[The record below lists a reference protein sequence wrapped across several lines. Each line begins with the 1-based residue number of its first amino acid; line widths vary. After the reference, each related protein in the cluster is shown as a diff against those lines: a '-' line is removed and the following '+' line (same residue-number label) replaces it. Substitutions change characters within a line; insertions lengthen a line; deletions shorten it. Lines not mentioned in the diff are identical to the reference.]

1 MKFIYILPLLALI
14 SCYKQEVKSTPLPKV
29 TVATAEVKTIPISL
43 DAVGHFVALYSAE
56 IKAQVEGT
64 LISLHFQDG
73 QTVNEG
79 DLLFTIDPRPYI
91 AALEQSIAER
101 MQNVAKLQYSAEKV
115 ARYKTLLANKY
126 VSELDYIQYVS
137 ELANLEATVMQNEAN
152 IRLANVNLDYCYI
165 KAPFKG
171 VTGKHFIDKGN
182 LIANDGSTLVLL
194 NQVDPLY
201 IDFTIPEKDYVK
213 IANYQN
219 KGQNLD
225 VLITYPEYPNVNATA
240 KLILIDN
247 TVNQNTGMILL
258 RGEISNPERKFW
270 PGQFVKAT
278 VVLYYKEDAIMVPEA
293 AINIGQ
299 KGRYVYVVKD
309 GVAEY
314 KSVKIG
320 LNVDG
325 AIEVLEGVKTGDVVI
340 TNGQI
345 NVLPNSKVE
354 ASS

>member
-1 MKFIYILPLLALI
+1 MKYIFVTLFILF
-14 SCYKQEVKSTPLPKV
+14 SCSKQEIKSLPLPKV
-29 TVATAEVKTIPISL
+29 TVATAEIKKIPISL
-43 DAVGHFVALYSAE
+43 DAVGHFVALNSAE

-73 QTVNEG
+73 ETVNEG
-79 DLLFTIDPRPYI
+79 DLLFTIDPRPYE

-137 ELANLEATVMQNEAN
+137 ELANLEAAVMQNEAS

-165 KAPFKG
+165 KAPFTG

-201 IDFTIPEKDYVK
+201 IDFSIPEKDYVK
-213 IANYQN
+213 IASYQT

-225 VLITYPEYPNVNATA
+225 VLITYPEYPDVNATA

-258 RGEISNPERKFW
+258 RGEIANPERKFW
-270 PGQFVKAT
+270 PGQFVKT
-278 VVLYYKEDAIMVPEA
+278 TLVLYYKEGAIMVPET

-299 KGRYVYVVKD
+299 KGRYVYVIKD
-309 GVAEY
+309 GIAEY
-314 KSVKIG
+314 RAVKIG
-320 LNVDG
+320 ATIDG
-325 AIEVLEGVKTGDVVI
+325 SIEILEGVKQGDVVI

-354 ASS
+354 VSS